1 MPSVWMVPLTAEKT
15 KEGIQTDPK
24 ELQEVLSSRL
34 KELDMFPL
42 VSLHAVHRSSPAQE
56 GGQGFRAGVLPRSKD
71 CHLREPSPVL
81 PFRDKC
87 GRCVMIQKNT
97 DKIQKNKAL
106 PTGPNNAEAFRFL
119 YVQNLESL

>member
-42 VSLHAVHRSSPAQE
+42 VSLHAVHMSSPAQDRDS
-56 GGQGFRAGVLPRSKD
+56 GQEFCPGV
-71 CHLREPSPVL
+71 
-81 PFRDKC
+81 
-87 GRCVMIQKNT
+87 
-97 DKIQKNKAL
+97 KIAI
-106 PTGPNNAEAFRFL
+106 
-119 YVQNLESL
+119 

>member
-42 VSLHAVHRSSPAQE
+42 VSLHAVHMSSPAQE
-56 GGQGFRAGVLPRSKD
+56 GGQGFRTGVLPRSKD
-71 CHLREPSPVL
+71 CHLRESSPVL